1 MVKGLRSVSMVLA
14 GQTASSFCQTVLE
27 KTANVLVT
35 LLSANAVTSLATS
48 STQITAA
55 GQD

>member
-1 MVKGLRSVSMVLA
+1 MVKGLRNVSMVVA
-14 GQTASSFCQTVLE
+14 GQTASSLCQTVLE
-27 KTANVLVT
+27 ETANVPVT
-35 LLSANAVTSLATS
+35 FLSENAVTSIATS

>member
-1 MVKGLRSVSMVLA
+1 MVKSLRNVSMVLA
-14 GQTASSFCQTVLE
+14 AQTAASLCQTALE
-27 KTANVLVT
+27 ETANVPVMF
-35 LLSANAVTSLATS
+35 LSENAVTRIAIR

>member
-1 MVKGLRSVSMVLA
+1 MVKGLRNVSMVLA
-14 GQTASSFCQTVLE
+14 GQTASSLCQTVLE
-27 KTANVLVT
+27 ETANVPVT
-35 LLSANAVTSLATS
+35 FLSENAVTSIATS